1 MKYTPEYID
10 NLLNKGTSDSSFPI
24 SDNTDSNKKDNPF
37 NRIDTAEEARL
48 TTGEGID
55 AKTYDSFAKYDVPIN
70 RYTDMDEAK
79 RQRAKNQGFIEQIG
93 RGVGQVVVNEIVLGS
108 LKGFSDIYDA
118 VYNQIANDGYNDYT
132 NSVSKALEDA
142 QNNVRERL
150 AIYEQNP
157 DSSFDFTDSGWWI
170 NGLTTVAST
179 LSLAIP
185 ARGIT
190 GAAGALGKLTKLNK
204 GLKYATRGK
213 YGIGAALAKL
223 PKNTKFTTNPILNG
237 AIIEKYGRL
246 GADALLMRT
255 AENYQEARGVYQE
268 VYDSAK
274 ERWAGMDE
282 KQKQDILSR
291 RPDWQG
297 LTDDEVAQ
305 AIASESAG
313 ETFTND
319 MWLLALDTFQLKSLT
334 NLYKGVGKTAAS
346 SALRAKNLSSVASL
360 TADGAKE
367 ASKKYGKLWQIGQSL
382 KKIDSPLYAELSEG
396 FEEGWQGIQTER
408 GKKYA
413 EKIFDPKYKTRDLA
427 SYLSDSEIWEQAFWG
442 YIGGIGFQAIGQ
454 GVSGAKNKI
463 VNAWEKQQAKD
474 KNDIVPEKLTYEK
487 LREQEIEGREVKFN
501 ELLNDLSILENDGRN
516 PYAEKTVEGI
526 TNYKNQSSEIYGQLD
541 PVADKA
547 VIKEMLIN
555 DFVTDLTM
563 SAVEIGNEELLTE
576 YLKSPYLNRYINEN
590 FKDNEQLDK
599 AILNRVEDVK
609 NKYYNELWKV
619 ANTVKGDN
627 ENITAIIAR
636 ERTRNR
642 FRSEALRNAAN
653 DVGIEIDNVNTD
665 NFDYIPQVQYDK
677 VEQILEKVE
686 QLDFNPTNKNI
697 TEKIAIQDSTDKSFN
712 FYVEE
717 LKKIPQ
723 IAAQIAERTAL
734 GNEIKSNE
742 IIDIAKEYLSNKV
755 ETREALNNLIA
766 RKNDLEIAAGLRE
779 ALLNQTDAE
788 IQDRYN
794 EIGFTIDRAVKKQI
808 TNAYDKVKERM
819 LNYSDKM
826 TDDNILFDLRNNGG
840 IFNDLRK
847 EIETLNIGFHNGRTW
862 HGMLEADLKSKRK
875 TDEIIANT
883 AEVNGEPVEAE
894 KATVPEPAPEVV
906 VKETTNT
913 DEAGDAS
920 STGEEIITDDSGQEL
935 LADVAPVEVETPI
948 EPSPTEAKVIE
959 DIDAEYTAEFGETP
973 TIYTIRSIVVHN
985 YKKYKN
991 IFDKLIK
998 DGVNPESE
1006 EYRFIREK
1014 LDNKIKDYNV
1024 DSDVYERVVNGAI
1037 EEALRFIEKN
1047 RNRTTFALTTSI
1059 DGIQDRKT
1067 IEDFLKEF
1075 VEKNNIPTNK
1085 KGKTYIDV
1093 DHIFANLLENKDISF
1108 DDARFIYMNLA
1119 TYIENSKDSKFN
1131 SPYKFINSG
1140 NAYKGYANLR
1150 ALTAKL
1156 DRANIYLNE
1165 LIENKT
1171 VYDNTGNDITVSASK
1186 DFKRLADDEKQTI
1199 LSSLEDGDILEPRVN
1214 GNSILLYKNKISTP
1228 IGLLS
1233 KVEVSNNGSTVR
1245 DYKTTGLSYTIAKN
1259 NNGSYTS
1266 NFDEVFETI
1275 LTGSEAGVKKDG
1287 ITLRELLYN
1296 YLANTTSGVTNPL
1309 KYGEIPTSVVADSVL
1324 NNDLIAK
1331 LIENGGIKF
1340 PSELGDNLNNKA
1352 TYILDE
1358 LGKLFTKDKNA
1369 FTIEDKRLSLHN
1381 WINSVYNNYMETYD
1395 IQDSIET
1402 DKPIRFVI
1410 QNLDGGKAIISNKPK
1425 GIANRDLHFTATHN
1439 PMVAI
1444 IDGGTVQIEGRTET
1458 FPANGLR
1465 TGTIGLLIRDGE
1477 HPVYALSEPN
1487 FNLIDKSSKLAD
1499 GLRQELTDI
1508 LKDRLEGKNFDELV
1522 RKIKDLFGGK
1532 GKDYSHNNLFT
1543 GFDIVYGPTKS
1554 GNNAIALKKK
1564 GTDEYL
1570 FVAYRYRNG
1579 TTQNGTGITVYN
1591 KGVGRSFSTFKD
1603 NEAAIANVVDN
1614 ILSNTRFNR
1623 TYLAFRQFE
1632 NGSKPTYY
1640 TTKNGNALSIDL
1652 GGVKLDYNSFT
1663 DFAIKNNIFNTYQGV
1678 DSGGNYFQRDGERF
1692 HIKIEKGS
1700 SPVEEH
1706 TQSIVVPLKLFS
1718 NTNPNTAYNT
1728 DKVLKRLNVS
1738 DEFIKQ
1744 LRTNNLI
1751 PKEIYYRR
1759 TGPANAR
1766 GAYNANNGRI
1776 SVFNGFVSESNI
1788 NPRRAVTI
1796 LMHEQ
1801 FHKYFEESGYR
1812 KRADITEELIDI
1824 YNEFIEKINAEPEKY
1839 KAIIEWIAKNNFT
1852 VDNYIN
1858 NLPKKLRDSLNEQE
1872 LRQLFAE
1879 EWLVESLSQQ
1889 AILNAMNELKST
1901 RGDSNI
1907 EGGEKSLF
1915 QKLIDAVLKLFG
1927 INFDNVENNS
1937 ILAREYKLLG
1947 NNIAELADTNDVTL
1961 VNKEEV
1967 AKEDVTEQSEEPI
1980 NIEEDAIKVATKEN
1994 IVQQEEFNDDLD
2006 LFEIPT
2012 TKGDFTTEIDSDNTN
2027 SVNSIKSLIDTY
2039 DERERPGITNFVQNG
2054 GINFRC

>member
-1 MKYTPEYID
+1 MKPLSSEEIN
-10 NLLNKGTSDSSFPI
+10 NLKSNKGLASVQVPTSENIEENPLAYSGLNKDAIARTPKSIDSETYNKYR
-24 SDNTDSNKKDNPF
+24 DYNVYLNVNSNLK
-37 NRIDTAEEARL
+37 EAN
-48 TTGEGID
+48 
-55 AKTYDSFAKYDVPIN
+55 K
-70 RYTDMDEAK
+70 
-79 RQRAKNQGFIEQIG
+79 QRAKNQGFIEQVG
-93 RGVGQVVVNEIVLGS
+93 RGVGQVVANEIVLGS
-108 LKGFSDIYDA
+108 LRGFSDIFDS
-118 VYNQIANDGYNDYT
+118 VYNVIANEGYNDYT
-132 NSVSKALEDA
+132 NPVSEALENA
-142 QNNVRERL
+142 QNSIRERL
-150 AIYEQNP
+150 EIYEEDPNAT
-157 DSSFDFTDSGWWI
+157 FNFGDSGWWI
-170 NGLTTVAST
+170 NGLITIAST

-185 ARGIT
+185 ARTIT
-190 GAAGALGKLTKLNK
+190 GTAGVLGKVTKLNK

-213 YGIGAALAKL
+213 YGIGAALSKL
-223 PKNTKFTTNPILNG
+223 PKNTKFTTNPVLNG

-246 GADALLMRT
+246 GVDALLMRT

-274 ERWAGMDE
+274 ERWAGMKE
-282 KQKQDILSR
+282 KQKQDILFR

-319 MWLLALDTFQLKSLT
+319 MWLLALDAFQLKSLT
-334 NLYKGVGKTAAS
+334 NLYRGVGKTAAS

-367 ASKKYGKLWQIGQSL
+367 AGKKYGKLWQIGQSL

-396 FEEGWQGIQTER
+396 FEEGWQGIQTEK
-408 GKKYA
+408 GKEYA
-413 EKIFDPKYKTRDLA
+413 EKIFNPKAKTRDLG
-427 SYLSDSEIWEQAFWG
+427 SYLSDPEIWEQAFWG
-442 YIGGIGFQAIGQ
+442 YIGGIGFQTIGQ
-454 GVSGAKNKI
+454 ASKEIKNKV
-463 VNAWEKQQAKD
+463 VNAWEKQQVKD

-516 PYAEKTVEGI
+516 PYAEKTVEGV

-563 SAVEIGNEELLTE
+563 SAVEIGNEDLLIE

-590 FKDNEQLDK
+590 FKDNNELDK

-627 ENITAIIAR
+627 ENIIAIVAR

-653 DVGIEIDNVNTD
+653 DIAVEIDNVNTD
-665 NFDYIPQVQYDK
+665 NFDYTPQAEYDK
-677 VEQILEKVE
+677 VAQIVEKVE
-686 QLDFNPTNKNI
+686 QLDFYPSTGDNVSKRL
-697 TEKIAIQDSTDKSFN
+697 AIQDAANKSFD
-712 FYVEE
+712 FYIEE
-717 LKKIPQ
+717 LRKVPY
-723 IAAQIAERTAL
+723 IASAIAERIATGKEL
-734 GNEIKSNE
+734 KDYEIV
-742 IIDIAKEYLSNKV
+742 DIAKKYLNTTI

-779 ALLNQTDAE
+779 ALLNQTDTE

-826 TDDNILFDLRNNGG
+826 TDDDILFDLRNNDG
-840 IFNDLRK
+840 IFNDLQK
-847 EIETLNIGFHNGRTW
+847 EIETLNIGFHSGRTW
-862 HGMLEADLKSKRK
+862 HSMLEADLKSKRK

-883 AEVNGEPVEAE
+883 AEVNGEPVETK
-894 KATVPEPAPEVV
+894 KATIPEPAPEVV
-906 VKETTNT
+906 VKETTNV

-920 STGEEIITDDSGQEL
+920 STGDEVITDDSGQKVL
-935 LADVAPVEVETPI
+935 VDVAPVEIETPI

-998 DGVNPESE
+998 DGINPESE

-1075 VEKNNIPTNK
+1075 VESNNIPTNK
-1085 KGKTYIDV
+1085 KGKTYINV
-1093 DHIFANLLENKDISF
+1093 DHIFANLLENKNMSF
-1108 DDARFIYMNLA
+1108 DDVRFIYMNLA

-1131 SPYKFINSG
+1131 SPYKFINSS
-1140 NAYKGYANLR
+1140 NAYKGYANLK

-1156 DRANIYLNE
+1156 DRANVYLNE

-1171 VYDNTGNDITVSASK
+1171 VYDNTGNNITVSASK

-1199 LSSLEDGDILEPRVN
+1199 LSSLENGDILEARVN
-1214 GNSILLYKNKISTP
+1214 GNSILLYKDKINIP

-1233 KVEVSNNGSTVR
+1233 KVEVSNNGSTVQ
-1245 DYKTTGLSYTIAKN
+1245 DYKTTGLSYTITKN

-1266 NFDEVFETI
+1266 NFDEVFEAI

-1309 KYGEIPTSVVADSVL
+1309 KYGEVPTSVIADNVL
-1324 NNDLIAK
+1324 NNGLIAK

-1340 PSELGDNLNNKA
+1340 PTELGDNLNNKA
-1352 TYILDE
+1352 TYVLSE

-1395 IQDSIET
+1395 IQNSIET

-1425 GIANRDLHFTATHN
+1425 GIASRDLHFTATHN

-1444 IDGGTVQIEGRTET
+1444 IDGGTVQVEGRTET

-1499 GLRQELTDI
+1499 GLRQELTNI

-1564 GTDEYL
+1564 GTNEYL

-1623 TYLAFRQFE
+1623 TYLGFRQFE
-1632 NGSKPTYY
+1632 NGAKPTYY
-1640 TTKNGNALSIDL
+1640 ITKNGNALNIDL

-1692 HIKIEKGS
+1692 YIKIEKGS
-1700 SPVEEH
+1700 SPVKEH
-1706 TQSIVVPLKLFS
+1706 TQSIVVPLELF
-1718 NTNPNTAYNT
+1718 NNPNPNTAYDT

-1738 DEFIKQ
+1738 DELIKQ
-1744 LRTNNLI
+1744 LRANNLI

-1812 KRADITEELIDI
+1812 KRADITNELIDI
-1824 YNEFIEKINAEPEKY
+1824 YDEFVEKINAEPEKY

-1889 AILNAMNELKST
+1889 AILNAMNNIKST

-1980 NIEEDAIKVATKEN
+1980 NTEEDTIEVATKEN
-1994 IVQQEEFNDDLD
+1994 IEQQSEFDDDLD

-2012 TKGDFTTEIDSDNTN
+2012 TKGAFTTEIDIDNTN

-2039 DERERPGITNFVQNG
+2039 DERERPGIANFVRNG

>member
-170 NGLTTVAST
+170 NGLTTIAST

-213 YGIGAALAKL
+213 YGIGAALSKL

-274 ERWAGMDE
+274 ERWANMDE
-282 KQKQDILSR
+282 KQKEDILSR

-319 MWLLALDTFQLKSLT
+319 MWLLALDAFQLKSLT
-334 NLYKGVGKTAAS
+334 NLYRGVGKTAAS
-346 SALRAKNLSSVASL
+346 SALRAKNLSSIASL

-408 GKKYA
+408 GKEYA

-442 YIGGIGFQAIGQ
+442 YVGGIGFQAIGQ

-541 PVADKA
+541 PVADKT

-599 AILNRVEDVK
+599 AIINRVEDVK

-636 ERTRNR
+636 ERARNR

-653 DVGIEIDNVNTD
+653 DVGIEIDNINTD
-665 NFDYIPQVQYDK
+665 NFDYIPQAQYDK

-686 QLDFNPTNKNI
+686 QLDFNPTTKNI
-697 TEKIAIQDSTDKSFN
+697 TEKIAIQDSSNKSFN

-723 IAAQIAERTAL
+723 IAAQIAERIAL

-766 RKNDLEIAAGLRE
+766 RKNDLEIAAGLRD

-794 EIGFTIDRAVKKQI
+794 EIGFTIDKAVKKQI
-808 TNAYDKVKERM
+808 TSAYDKVKERM
-819 LNYSDKM
+819 LEYADDRSD
-826 TDDNILFDLRNNGG
+826 DDILFDLRNNGG
-840 IFNDLRK
+840 IFNNLQK
-847 EIETLNIGFHNGRTW
+847 EIETLNIGFHSGRTW
-862 HGMLEADLKSKRK
+862 HAMLEADLKNKRR

-883 AEVNGEPVEAE
+883 AEVNGEPVETE
-894 KATVPEPAPEVV
+894 KAIVPEPAPEEVV
-906 VKETTNT
+906 EDTTNT
-913 DEAGDAS
+913 NVADDAS
-920 STGEEIITDDSGQEL
+920 STGEEVITDDSGQEL
-935 LADVAPVEVETPI
+935 LVDVPPVEVETPI

-1140 NAYKGYANLR
+1140 NAYKGFANLR

-1156 DRANIYLNE
+1156 DRANKYLNE

-1171 VYDNTGNDITVSASK
+1171 VYDNTGSNITVSASN
-1186 DFKRLADDEKQTI
+1186 DFRRLADAEKQTI
-1199 LSSLEDGDILEPRVN
+1199 LSSLEDGDVIEPRVN
-1214 GNSILLYKNKISTP
+1214 GNSILLYKNKINTP

-1245 DYKTTGLSYTIAKN
+1245 DYKTTGLSYTITKN

-1266 NFDEVFETI
+1266 NFDEVFEAI

-1296 YLANTTSGVTNPL
+1296 YLANSTSGVTNPL
-1309 KYGEIPTSVVADSVL
+1309 KYGEVPTSVVADSVL
-1324 NNDLIAK
+1324 NNGLIAK

-1340 PSELGDNLNNKA
+1340 PTELGDNLNNKA

-1369 FTIEDKRLSLHN
+1369 FTIEDKRISLHN

-1395 IQDSIET
+1395 IQDAIET
-1402 DKPIRFVI
+1402 DKPIRFII
-1410 QNLDGGKAIISNKPK
+1410 QNLDGGKAIISNTPK
-1425 GIANRDLHFTATHN
+1425 GISNKDLHFSATHN

-1444 IDGGTVQIEGRTET
+1444 IDGGTVQVEGRTET

-1564 GTDEYL
+1564 GTNEYL

-1632 NGSKPTYY
+1632 NGTKPTYY
-1640 TTKNGNALSIDL
+1640 ITKNGTALNIDL
-1652 GGVKLDYNSFT
+1652 GGIKLDYNSFT

-1678 DSGGNYFQRDGERF
+1678 DGGGNYFQRDGERF
-1692 HIKIEKGS
+1692 YVKIEKGS

-1706 TQSIVVPLKLFS
+1706 TQPIVVPLELFS
-1718 NTNPNTAYNT
+1718 NPNPNTAYDT

-1738 DEFIKQ
+1738 DELIKQ

-1824 YNEFIEKINAEPEKY
+1824 YNEFVEKINAEPEKY

-1901 RGDSNI
+1901 RGDNNI
-1907 EGGEKSLF
+1907 EGREKSLF

-1967 AKEDVTEQSEEPI
+1967 AKEDVTKQSEEPI
-1980 NIEEDAIKVATKEN
+1980 NIEEDAIEVAIKEN
-1994 IVQQEEFNDDLD
+1994 IEQQSEFDDDLD

-2012 TKGDFTTEIDSDNTN
+2012 TKGAFTTEIDSDNTN
-2027 SVNSIKSLIDTY
+2027 SVNSIKSLIDIY
-2039 DERERPGITNFVQNG
+2039 DERERPGIANFVQNG

>member
-1 MKYTPEYID
+1 MKPLSSEEIN
-10 NLLNKGTSDSSFPI
+10 NLKSDKGLASVQVPTSANVEEDPLAYSGLNKDAIARTPKSIDSE
-24 SDNTDSNKKDNPF
+24 TYNKYLD
-37 NRIDTAEEARL
+37 
-48 TTGEGID
+48 
-55 AKTYDSFAKYDVPIN
+55 YDVHLN
-70 RYTDMDEAK
+70 VNSDLKEADK
-79 RQRAKNQGFIEQIG
+79 QRAKNQGLLEQVG
-93 RGVGQVVVNEIVLGS
+93 RGVGQVVTNEIVLGS
-108 LKGFSDIYDA
+108 LRGFSDIFDS
-118 VYNQIANDGYNDYT
+118 VYNTIANEGYNDYT
-132 NSVSKALEDA
+132 NPVSEALENA
-142 QNNVRERL
+142 QNSIRERL
-150 AIYEQNP
+150 EVYEEDPNAT
-157 DSSFDFTDSGWWI
+157 FNFGDSGWWI
-170 NGLTTVAST
+170 NGLTTIAST

-190 GAAGALGKLTKLNK
+190 GAAGALGKVTKLNK

-213 YGIGAALAKL
+213 YGIGKALAKL
-223 PKNTKFTTNPILNG
+223 PKNTKFTTNPVLNG

-268 VYDSAK
+268 VYNSAK
-274 ERWAGMDE
+274 ERWANMDE
-282 KQKQDILSR
+282 KQKESILSR

-319 MWLLALDTFQLKSLT
+319 MWLLALDAFQLKNLT
-334 NLYKGVGKTAAS
+334 NLYRGVGKTAAS

-367 ASKKYGKLWQIGQSL
+367 AGKKYGKLWQIGQSL
-382 KKIDSPLYAELSEG
+382 KKLDSPLYAKLSEG
-396 FEEGWQGIQTER
+396 FEEGWQGIQTEK
-408 GKKYA
+408 GKEYA
-413 EKIFDPKYKTRDLA
+413 EKIFDPKAKTRDLS
-427 SYLSDSEIWEQAFWG
+427 SYLSDPEIWEQAFWG
-442 YIGGIGFQAIGQ
+442 YIGGIGFQTIGQ
-454 GVSGAKNKI
+454 AAGGIKNKV
-463 VNAWEKQQAKD
+463 VNAWEKQQAKN
-474 KNDIVPEKLTYEK
+474 KNEIIPEKLTFEK

-501 ELLNDLSILENDGRN
+501 ELLNDLNVLENDGRN
-516 PYAEKTVEGI
+516 PYAEKTVKDV

-563 SAVEIGNEELLTE
+563 SAVEIGNEELLIE

-619 ANTVKGDN
+619 ANTVNGDN

-636 ERTRNR
+636 ERTRNL

-653 DVGIEIDNVNTD
+653 DVAVEIDNVNTD
-665 NFDYIPQVQYDK
+665 NFDYTAQAEYDK
-677 VEQILEKVE
+677 IEQILEKVE
-686 QLDFNPTNKNI
+686 QLDFNPSNSNI
-697 TEKIAIQDSTDKSFN
+697 TERIAVMDNADKSFN
-712 FYVEE
+712 YYIEE
-717 LKKIPQ
+717 LKKIPYV
-723 IAAQIAERTAL
+723 ASQIAERTAL
-734 GNEIKSNE
+734 GNEIKGQE
-742 IIDIAKEYLSNKV
+742 IIDIAKDYLSNKV
-755 ETREALNNLIA
+755 ETREALNNLIS
-766 RKNDLEIAAGLRE
+766 RKNDLDIAAGLRD

-794 EIGFTIDRAVKKQI
+794 EIGFTIDKAVKKQI
-808 TNAYDKVKERM
+808 TSAYDKVKERM
-819 LNYSDKM
+819 LEYADERSDN
-826 TDDNILFDLRNNGG
+826 DILFDLRNNGG
-840 IFNDLRK
+840 ILNGLQK
-847 EIETLNIGFHNGRTW
+847 EIETLNIGFHSGRTW
-862 HGMLEADLKSKRK
+862 HAMLEADLKNKRR

-883 AEVNGEPVEAE
+883 AEVNGEPVETE
-894 KATVPEPAPEVV
+894 KAIVPEPAPEKVV
-906 VKETTNT
+906 EDTTNA
-913 DEAGDAS
+913 DVAGDAS
-920 STGEEIITDDSGQEL
+920 STGEEVITDDSGQKVRV
-935 LADVAPVEVETPI
+935 DVPPVEVEIPI

-959 DIDAEYTAEFGETP
+959 DIDAEYTAEFGEVP
-973 TIYTIRSIVVHN
+973 TIYTIRSIIVHN

-1014 LDNKIKDYNV
+1014 LNNKIKDYNV

-1059 DGIQDRKT
+1059 DGIQDRKV

-1075 VEKNNIPTNK
+1075 VKANNIPVNK
-1085 KGKTYIDV
+1085 NGKSYINV
-1093 DHIFANLLENKDISF
+1093 DHIFSNLLNNKDISF

-1119 TYIENSKDSKFN
+1119 TYIENSKDSRFN

-1140 NAYKGYANLR
+1140 NAYKGFANLK

-1156 DRANIYLNE
+1156 DRANKYLNE

-1171 VYDNTGNDITVSASK
+1171 VYDNTGSNITVSASK
-1186 DFKRLADDEKQTI
+1186 DFKRLADVEKQTI
-1199 LSSLEDGDILEPRVN
+1199 LSSLEDGDVLQARVN
-1214 GNSILLYKNKISTP
+1214 GNSILLYKDKISTP

-1233 KVEVSNNGSTVR
+1233 KVEVINNGSTVR
-1245 DYKTTGLSYTIAKN
+1245 DYKTTGLSYTITKN

-1266 NFDEVFETI
+1266 NFDEVFEAI
-1275 LTGSEAGVKKDG
+1275 LTGSEAGVKEDG

-1309 KYGEIPTSVVADSVL
+1309 KYGEVPTSVVVDSVL
-1324 NNDLIAK
+1324 NNSLISKLIAD
-1331 LIENGGIKF
+1331 GGIKF
-1340 PSELGDNLNNKA
+1340 PTEIGDNLNNKA
-1352 TYILDE
+1352 TYILE
-1358 LGKLFTKDKNA
+1358 QLGKLFTKDKNA

-1381 WINSVYNNYMETYD
+1381 WINSVYDNYMETYD
-1395 IQDSIET
+1395 IQNSIET
-1402 DKPIRFVI
+1402 DKPIRFII
-1410 QNLDGGKAIISNKPK
+1410 QNLDGGKAITSNTPK
-1425 GIANRDLHFTATHN
+1425 GISNRSLHFSATHN

-1444 IDGGTVQIEGRTET
+1444 IDGGTVQVEGRTET

-1487 FNLIDKSSKLAD
+1487 FNLIDKNSKLAD
-1499 GLRQELTDI
+1499 GLRQELTNI

-1564 GTDEYL
+1564 GTNEYL

-1591 KGVGRSFSTFKD
+1591 KGVGKSFSTFKD
-1603 NEAAIANVVDN
+1603 NEAAIANLVDN

-1623 TYLAFRQFE
+1623 TYLGFRQFE
-1632 NGSKPTYY
+1632 NGTKPTYY
-1640 TTKNGNALSIDL
+1640 IAKNGTALNIDL
-1652 GGVKLDYNSFT
+1652 GGIKLDYNSFT

-1678 DSGGNYFQRDGERF
+1678 DEGGNYFQRDGERF
-1692 HIKIEKGS
+1692 YVKIEKGS
-1700 SPVEEH
+1700 SPVEEY
-1706 TQSIVVPLKLFS
+1706 TQPIVVPLELFS
-1718 NTNPNTAYNT
+1718 NPNPNTAYDT

-1738 DEFIKQ
+1738 DELIKQ
-1744 LRTNNLI
+1744 LRINNLI

-1766 GAYNANNGRI
+1766 GAYNANTGRI

-1812 KRADITEELIDI
+1812 KRADITNELIDI
-1824 YNEFIEKINAEPEKY
+1824 YDEFVEKINAEPDKY
-1839 KAIIEWIAKNNFT
+1839 KSIIEWIEKNNFT
-1852 VDNYIN
+1852 VNNYIN

-1872 LRQLFAE
+1872 LKQLFAE

-1889 AILNAMNELKST
+1889 AIFNAMNELKST

-1907 EGGEKSLF
+1907 ESGEKSIF

-1937 ILAREYKLLG
+1937 ILAREYRLLG

-1967 AKEDVTEQSEEPI
+1967 ANEDSTEQTEESI
-1980 NIEEDAIKVATKEN
+1980 DIEEDAIEIATKEN
-1994 IVQQEEFNDDLD
+1994 IEQQTEFDDDLD
-2006 LFEIPT
+2006 LFDIPT
-2012 TKGDFTTEIDSDNTN
+2012 TKGDFTTEIDSNN
-2027 SVNSIKSLIDTY
+2027 VNNVNSIKSLIDTY
-2039 DERERPGITNFVQNG
+2039 DERERPGIADFVRNG

>member
-1 MKYTPEYID
+1 MKPLSSEEIN
-10 NLLNKGTSDSSFPI
+10 NLKSDKGLASVQVPTSENIEENPLAYSGLNKDAIARTPKSIDSETYNEYLDYDIHLNVNSDL
-24 SDNTDSNKKDNPF
+24 K
-37 NRIDTAEEARL
+37 EA
-48 TTGEGID
+48 D
-55 AKTYDSFAKYDVPIN
+55 K
-70 RYTDMDEAK
+70 
-79 RQRAKNQGFIEQIG
+79 QRAKNQGFIEQVG
-93 RGVGQVVVNEIVLGS
+93 RGVGQVVANEIVLGS
-108 LKGFSDIYDA
+108 LKGFSDIFDS
-118 VYNQIANDGYNDYT
+118 VYNVIANEGYNDYT
-132 NSVSKALEDA
+132 NPVSEALENA
-142 QNNVRERL
+142 QNSIRERL
-150 AIYEQNP
+150 EVYEQDPN
-157 DSSFDFTDSGWWI
+157 STFNFKDSGWWI
-170 NGLTTVAST
+170 NGLTTIAST

-213 YGIGAALAKL
+213 YGIGAALSKL

-274 ERWAGMDE
+274 ERWADMDE

-305 AIASESAG
+305 AIASESAS

-319 MWLLALDTFQLKSLT
+319 MWLLALDAFQLKSLT
-334 NLYKGVGKTAAS
+334 NLYRGVGKTAAS
-346 SALRAKNLSSVASL
+346 SALRAKNLSSIANL

-382 KKIDSPLYAELSEG
+382 KKLDSPLYAELSEG
-396 FEEGWQGIQTER
+396 FEEGWQGIQTEK
-408 GKKYA
+408 GKEYA

-487 LREQEIEGREVKFN
+487 LREQEIEGREIKFN
-501 ELLNDLSILENDGRN
+501 ELLNDLNVLENNGRN
-516 PYAEKTVEGI
+516 PYAEKTVKDI

-665 NFDYIPQVQYDK
+665 NFDYIPQAQYDK

-734 GNEIKSNE
+734 GNEIKNNE

-826 TDDNILFDLRNNGG
+826 TDDDILFDLRNNGG
-840 IFNDLRK
+840 IFNNLQK
-847 EIETLNIGFHNGRTW
+847 EIETLNIGFHSGRTW

-894 KATVPEPAPEVV
+894 KATIPEPAPEVIV
-906 VKETTNT
+906 EKTTNA
-913 DEAGDAS
+913 DETGDSS
-920 STGEEIITDDSGQEL
+920 STGEEIITDDSGQKV
-935 LADVAPVEVETPI
+935 LADVAPIEIETPI

-998 DGVNPESE
+998 DGVNPKSE

-1140 NAYKGYANLR
+1140 NAYKGFANLR
-1150 ALTAKL
+1150 SLTAKL
-1156 DRANIYLNE
+1156 DRANKYLNE

-1171 VYDNTGNDITVSASK
+1171 VYDNTGSNITVSASN
-1186 DFKRLADDEKQTI
+1186 DFRRLADAEKQTI
-1199 LSSLEDGDILEPRVN
+1199 LSSLEDGDVIEPRVN
-1214 GNSILLYKNKISTP
+1214 GNSILLYKNKINTP

-1245 DYKTTGLSYTIAKN
+1245 DYKTTGLSYTITKN

-1266 NFDEVFETI
+1266 NFDEVFEAI

-1296 YLANTTSGVTNPL
+1296 YLANSTNGVTNPL
-1309 KYGEIPTSVVADSVL
+1309 KYGEVPTSVVADSVL
-1324 NNDLIAK
+1324 NNSLIAK

-1340 PSELGDNLNNKA
+1340 PTELGDNLNNKA

-1369 FTIEDKRLSLHN
+1369 FTIEDKRISLHN

-1395 IQDSIET
+1395 IQDAIET

-1425 GIANRDLHFTATHN
+1425 GIASRDLHFTATYN

-1444 IDGGTVQIEGRTET
+1444 IDGGTVQVEGRTET

-1499 GLRQELTDI
+1499 GLRQELTNI

-1564 GTDEYL
+1564 GTNEYL

-1591 KGVGRSFSTFKD
+1591 KGVGISFSTFKD

-1706 TQSIVVPLKLFS
+1706 TQSIVVPLELFS
-1718 NTNPNTAYNT
+1718 NPNPNTAYDT

-1738 DEFIKQ
+1738 DELIKQ

-1824 YNEFIEKINAEPEKY
+1824 YNEFVEKINAEPEKY

-1901 RGDSNI
+1901 RGDNNI
-1907 EGGEKSLF
+1907 EGREKSLF

-1980 NIEEDAIKVATKEN
+1980 DIEEDTIEVATKEN
-1994 IVQQEEFNDDLD
+1994 IEQQSEFDDDLD

-2012 TKGDFTTEIDSDNTN
+2012 TKGAFTTEIDSDNTN

-2039 DERERPGITNFVQNG
+2039 DERERPGIANFVQNG

>member
-1 MKYTPEYID
+1 MKPLSSEEIN
-10 NLLNKGTSDSSFPI
+10 NLKSDKGLASVQVPTSENIEENPLAYSGLNKDAIARTPKSIDSETYNEYLDYDIHLNVNSDL
-24 SDNTDSNKKDNPF
+24 K
-37 NRIDTAEEARL
+37 EA
-48 TTGEGID
+48 D
-55 AKTYDSFAKYDVPIN
+55 K
-70 RYTDMDEAK
+70 
-79 RQRAKNQGFIEQIG
+79 QRAKNQGFIEQVG
-93 RGVGQVVVNEIVLGS
+93 RGVGQVVANEIVLGS
-108 LKGFSDIYDA
+108 LKGFSDIFDS
-118 VYNQIANDGYNDYT
+118 VYNVIANEGYNDYT
-132 NSVSKALEDA
+132 NPVSEALENA
-142 QNNVRERL
+142 QNSIRERL
-150 AIYEQNP
+150 EVYEQDP
-157 DSSFDFTDSGWWI
+157 DSTFNFKDSGWWI
-170 NGLTTVAST
+170 NGLTTIAST

-185 ARGIT
+185 ARGIA

-213 YGIGAALAKL
+213 YGIGAALSKL
-223 PKNTKFTTNPILNG
+223 HKNTKFTTNRILNG

-274 ERWAGMDE
+274 ERWADMDE

-313 ETFTND
+313 ETFIND
-319 MWLLALDTFQLKSLT
+319 MWLLALDAFQLKSLT
-334 NLYKGVGKTAAS
+334 NLYRGVGKTAAS

-382 KKIDSPLYAELSEG
+382 KKINSPLYAELSEG

-408 GKKYA
+408 GKEYA

-516 PYAEKTVEGI
+516 PYAEKTVKGI

-563 SAVEIGNEELLTE
+563 SAVEIGNEELLIE

-599 AILNRVEDVK
+599 VILNRVEDVK

-627 ENITAIIAR
+627 ENITAIVAR

-665 NFDYIPQVQYDK
+665 NFDYTPQAQYDK

-686 QLDFNPTNKNI
+686 QLDFNPSNKNI
-697 TEKIAIQDSTDKSFN
+697 TERIAIKDNTDKSFN

-717 LKKIPQ
+717 LKKVPQ
-723 IAAQIAERTAL
+723 IAAQIAERTAF
-734 GNEIKSNE
+734 GNEIKSDE
-742 IIDIAKEYLSNKV
+742 IIDIAKGYLNAKI

-788 IQDRYN
+788 MQDRYN
-794 EIGFTIDRAVKKQI
+794 EIGFIIDRAVKKQI

-826 TDDNILFDLRNNGG
+826 TDDDILFDLRNNGG
-840 IFNDLRK
+840 IFNNLQK
-847 EIETLNIGFHNGRTW
+847 EIETLNIGFHSGRTW

-883 AEVNGEPVEAE
+883 AEINGEPVEAE
-894 KATVPEPAPEVV
+894 KATVPEPAPEIV
-906 VKETTNT
+906 VKKTTNA
-913 DEAGDAS
+913 DETGDAS
-920 STGEEIITDDSGQEL
+920 PTGKEIITDDSGQKV
-935 LADVAPVEVETPI
+935 LADVAPIKIETPI

-1085 KGKTYIDV
+1085 KGKTYINV

-1156 DRANIYLNE
+1156 NRANIYLNE

-1186 DFKRLADDEKQTI
+1186 DFRRLADVEKQTI

-1214 GNSILLYKNKISTP
+1214 GNSILLYKSKIDTP

-1245 DYKTTGLSYTIAKN
+1245 DYKTTGLSYTITKN

-1324 NNDLIAK
+1324 NNGLIAK

-1395 IQDSIET
+1395 IQDAIET

-1425 GIANRDLHFTATHN
+1425 GIANKDLHFTATRN

-1487 FNLIDKSSKLAD
+1487 FNLIDKGSKLAD

-1543 GFDIVYGPTKS
+1543 GFDIIYGPTKS

-1623 TYLAFRQFE
+1623 TYLGFRQFE
-1632 NGSKPTYY
+1632 NGAKPTYY

-1678 DSGGNYFQRDGERF
+1678 DSGGNYFQRDSERF
-1692 HIKIEKGS
+1692 YIKIEKGN

-1706 TQSIVVPLKLFS
+1706 TQSIVVPLELFS
-1718 NTNPNTAYNT
+1718 NPNPNTAYDT

-1738 DEFIKQ
+1738 DELIKQ
-1744 LRTNNLI
+1744 LRANNLI
-1751 PKEIYYRR
+1751 PKQIYYRR

-1824 YNEFIEKINAEPEKY
+1824 YNEFVEKINAEPEKY

-1927 INFDNVENNS
+1927 INFDNIENNS

-1980 NIEEDAIKVATKEN
+1980 NIEEDAIEVATKEN
-1994 IVQQEEFNDDLD
+1994 IKQQSEFDGDLD

-2012 TKGDFTTEIDSDNTN
+2012 TKGAFTTEIDSDNTN

-2039 DERERPGITNFVQNG
+2039 DERERPGIADFVKNG

>member
-1 MKYTPEYID
+1 MKPLSSEEIN
-10 NLLNKGTSDSSFPI
+10 NLKSDKGLALVQVPTSENIEENPLAYSGLNKDAIARTPKSIDSETYNKYRDYNVYLNVNSDL
-24 SDNTDSNKKDNPF
+24 K
-37 NRIDTAEEARL
+37 EA
-48 TTGEGID
+48 D
-55 AKTYDSFAKYDVPIN
+55 K
-70 RYTDMDEAK
+70 
-79 RQRAKNQGFIEQIG
+79 QRAKNQGFIEQVG
-93 RGVGQVVVNEIVLGS
+93 RGVGQVVANEIVLGS
-108 LKGFSDIYDA
+108 LRGFSDIFDS
-118 VYNQIANDGYNDYT
+118 VYNVIANEGYNDYT
-132 NSVSKALEDA
+132 NPVSEALENA
-142 QNNVRERL
+142 QNSIRERL
-150 AIYEQNP
+150 EVYEEDPNAT
-157 DSSFDFTDSGWWI
+157 FNFGDSGWWI
-170 NGLTTVAST
+170 NGLTTIAST

-185 ARGIT
+185 ARIIT
-190 GAAGALGKLTKLNK
+190 GTAGVLGKVTKLNK

-213 YGIGAALAKL
+213 YGIGKALAKL
-223 PKNTKFTTNPILNG
+223 PKNTKFTTNPVLNG

-246 GADALLMRT
+246 GIDALLMRT
-255 AENYQEARGVYQE
+255 AENYQEAHGVYQE

-274 ERWAGMDE
+274 KRWAEMDK
-282 KQKQDILSR
+282 KQKENILSR
-291 RPDWQG
+291 RPDWQK
-297 LTDDEVAQ
+297 LTDDEIAQ

-319 MWLLALDTFQLKSLT
+319 MWLLALDAFQLKNLT
-334 NLYKGVGKTAAS
+334 NLYRGVSKTAAS
-346 SALRAKNLSSVASL
+346 SVLRAKNLSSVASL

-367 ASKKYGKLWQIGQSL
+367 AGKKYGKLWQIEQSL
-382 KKIDSPLYAELSEG
+382 KKLDSPLYAELSEG
-396 FEEGWQGIQTER
+396 FEEGWQGIQTKK
-408 GKKYA
+408 GKEYA
-413 EKIFDPKYKTRDLA
+413 EKIFNPKAKTRDLG
-427 SYLSDSEIWEQAFWG
+427 SYLSDPEIWEQAFWG
-442 YIGGIGFQAIGQ
+442 YIGGIGFQTIGQ
-454 GVSGAKNKI
+454 ASKEIKNKI
-463 VNAWEKQQAKD
+463 VNAWEKQQVKD

-516 PYAEKTVEGI
+516 PYAEKTVKGV

-563 SAVEIGNEELLTE
+563 SAVEIGNEDLLIE

-590 FKDNEQLDK
+590 FKDNNELDK

-627 ENITAIIAR
+627 ENITAIVAR

-653 DVGIEIDNVNTD
+653 DIAIEIDNVNTD
-665 NFDYIPQVQYDK
+665 NFDYTPQAEYDK
-677 VEQILEKVE
+677 VAQIVEKVE
-686 QLDFNPTNKNI
+686 QLDFYPSTGDNI
-697 TEKIAIQDSTDKSFN
+697 SERLAIQDAANKSFD
-712 FYVEE
+712 FYIKE
-717 LKKIPQ
+717 LRKVPY
-723 IAAQIAERTAL
+723 IASAIAERITTGKEL
-734 GNEIKSNE
+734 KDYEIV
-742 IIDIAKEYLSNKV
+742 DIAKKYLNTTI

-779 ALLNQTDAE
+779 ALLNQTDTE

-826 TDDNILFDLRNNGG
+826 TDDDILFDLRNNGG
-840 IFNDLRK
+840 IFNDLQK
-847 EIETLNIGFHNGRTW
+847 EIETLNIGFHSGRTW
-862 HGMLEADLKSKRK
+862 HAMLEADLKGKRK

-883 AEVNGEPVEAE
+883 AEVNGEPVETE

-906 VKETTNT
+906 VKETTNVNEVGNASFT
-913 DEAGDAS
+913 GDEV
-920 STGEEIITDDSGQEL
+920 ITDDSGQEVL
-935 LADVAPVEVETPI
+935 VDVAPVEIETPI

-998 DGVNPESE
+998 DGINPESE

-1075 VEKNNIPTNK
+1075 VESNNIPINK
-1085 KGKTYIDV
+1085 KGKTYINV
-1093 DHIFANLLENKDISF
+1093 DHIFTNLLENKNMSF

-1131 SPYKFINSG
+1131 SPYKFINSS
-1140 NAYKGYANLR
+1140 NAYKGYANLK

-1156 DRANIYLNE
+1156 DRANVYLNE

-1171 VYDNTGNDITVSASK
+1171 VYDNTGNNITVSASK

-1199 LSSLEDGDILEPRVN
+1199 LSSLENGDVLEARVN
-1214 GNSILLYKNKISTP
+1214 GNSILLYKDKINTP

-1245 DYKTTGLSYTIAKN
+1245 DYKTTGLSYTITKN

-1266 NFDEVFETI
+1266 NFDEVFEAI

-1309 KYGEIPTSVVADSVL
+1309 KYGEVPTSVVADNVL
-1324 NNDLIAK
+1324 NNSLIAK

-1340 PSELGDNLNNKA
+1340 PIELGDSLNNKA
-1352 TYILDE
+1352 TYVLSE

-1395 IQDSIET
+1395 IQDAIET

-1425 GIANRDLHFTATHN
+1425 GIASRDLHFTATHN

-1444 IDGGTVQIEGRTET
+1444 IDGGTVQVEGRTET

-1499 GLRQELTDI
+1499 GLRQELTNI

-1522 RKIKDLFGGK
+1522 RKIKNLFGGK

-1564 GTDEYL
+1564 GTNEYL

-1623 TYLAFRQFE
+1623 TYLGFRQFK
-1632 NGSKPTYY
+1632 NDAKPTYY

-1692 HIKIEKGS
+1692 YIKIEKGS

-1706 TQSIVVPLKLFS
+1706 TQSIVVPLELFS
-1718 NTNPNTAYNT
+1718 NPNPNTAYDT

-1738 DEFIKQ
+1738 DKLIKQ
-1744 LRTNNLI
+1744 LRANNLI

-1812 KRADITEELIDI
+1812 KRADITNELIDI
-1824 YNEFIEKINAEPEKY
+1824 YDEFVEKINAEPEKY

-1889 AILNAMNELKST
+1889 AILNAMNNIKST

-1980 NIEEDAIKVATKEN
+1980 NIEEDTIEVATKEN
-1994 IVQQEEFNDDLD
+1994 IEQQSEFDDNLD

-2012 TKGDFTTEIDSDNTN
+2012 TKGAFTTEIDTYNTN

-2039 DERERPGITNFVQNG
+2039 DERERPGIANFVRNG